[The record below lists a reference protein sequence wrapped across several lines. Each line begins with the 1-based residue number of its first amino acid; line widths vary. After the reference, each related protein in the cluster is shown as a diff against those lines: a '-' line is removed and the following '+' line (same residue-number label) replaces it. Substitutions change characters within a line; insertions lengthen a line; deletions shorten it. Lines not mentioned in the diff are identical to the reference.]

1 MKKMRNIYIVR
12 AEDFCDEIQLRVDN
26 KWYYIGET
34 AWEVVK
40 SRWLD
45 KDCGGVRVLES
56 GNDTLIV
63 TINKK
68 KTEKK

>member
-1 MKKMRNIYIVR
+1 MKKMRNIYVVR
-12 AEDFCDEIQLRVDN
+12 AEDFCDEIQLRVYN
-26 KWYYIGET
+26 KWYCVNET
-34 AWEVVK
+34 ALEVIK

-45 KDCGGVRVLES
+45 KECDGVRVLES

-68 KTEKK
+68 KKK